1 MSADTG
7 VVINGAADAAAVG
20 RTIAEVLV
28 DVAGSL
34 RGSAIVVDG
43 EVVPRGEWQTYRL
56 RPGQQVEVITA
67 VQGG

>member
-1 MSADTG
+1 MS
-7 VVINGAADAAAVG
+7 VVVNGEVDESAAG
-20 RTIAEVLV
+20 RTIADVLV

-34 RGSAIVVDG
+34 RGSAVVVDG
-43 EVVPRGEWQTYRL
+43 EVVPRGEWQAYRL

>member
-1 MSADTG
+1 MS
-7 VVINGAADAAAVG
+7 VFINGAPDDEAAG

-34 RGSAIVVDG
+34 RGSAVVVDG
-43 EVVPRGEWQTYRL
+43 EVVPRGEWQNYQL
-56 RPGQQVEVITA
+56 RPGQRVEVITA